1 MGAMSAWLKPA
12 AAVLAALIAF
22 GAGCR
27 YSAAQADAEI
37 SALKEDYA
45 TRARALE
52 EKYRESEALANAKLR
67 AAWEERDI
75 ALAHASDLSADL
87 ERVRKQ
93 AADARSRLSA
103 SAGGTCDA
111 ERKQLA
117 RCADL
122 LERGTELVRRGVEL
136 SERTA
141 IDKDAIAMIVSR

>member
-1 MGAMSAWLKPA
+1 MSAWLKPA
-12 AAVLAALIAF
+12 AAALAALIAF

-93 AADARSRLSA
+93 SDAARRRLSA
-103 SAGGTCDA
+103 NSAVACKS
-111 ERKQLA
+111 EREQLA
-117 RCADL
+117 RCAEL
-122 LERGTELVRRGVEL
+122 VERGAELVRRGVEL
-136 SERTA
+136 SERTS
-141 IDKDAIAMIVSR
+141 IDKDAVVKIVNQ

>member
-1 MGAMSAWLKPA
+1 MSAWLKPA

-37 SALKEDYA
+37 SALREDYA

-52 EKYRESEALANAKLR
+52 EKYRESEALANARIR

-93 AADARSRLSA
+93 ADAARRRLSG
-103 SAGGTCDA
+103 AGPDSCKSCR
-111 ERKQLA
+111 EQLA
-117 RCADL
+117 RCSGIVV
-122 LERGTELVRRGVEL
+122 RGAELVKRGVEL

-141 IDKDAIAMIVSR
+141 IDKDAMAMIVSR

>member
-1 MGAMSAWLKPA
+1 MSAWLKPA

-93 AADARSRLSA
+93 SDAARRRLSA
-103 SAGGTCDA
+103 NSAVACKS
-111 ERKQLA
+111 EREQLA
-117 RCADL
+117 RCAEL
-122 LERGTELVRRGVEL
+122 VERGAELVRRGVEL
-136 SERTA
+136 SERTS
-141 IDKDAIAMIVSR
+141 IDKDAVVKIVNQ

>member
-1 MGAMSAWLKPA
+1 MSAWLKPA
-12 AAVLAALIAF
+12 AAALAVLIAF

-37 SALKEDYA
+37 SALREDYA

-93 AADARSRLSA
+93 SAAARRRLSA
-103 SAGGTCDA
+103 TAAGPCKSC
-111 ERKQLA
+111 EEQLA
-117 RCADL
+117 RCAGL
-122 LERGTELVRRGVEL
+122 VERGAELVRRGVDL
-136 SERTA
+136 SERVA
-141 IDKDAIAMIVSR
+141 IDKDAIAKIVSQ

>member
-1 MGAMSAWLKPA
+1 MSAWLKPA

-93 AADARSRLSA
+93 SDAARRRLSG
-103 SAGGTCDA
+103 AGPDSCKSCR
-111 ERKQLA
+111 EQLA
-117 RCADL
+117 RCSGIVV
-122 LERGTELVRRGVEL
+122 RGAELVKRGVEL
-136 SERTA
+136 SERAA
-141 IDKDAIAMIVSR
+141 IDKDALTKIVSQ

>member
-1 MGAMSAWLKPA
+1 MSAWLKPA
-12 AAVLAALIAF
+12 AAALAALIAF

-75 ALAHASDLSADL
+75 ALAHASDPCLLTLSGCASNPTPPAVDCPQPPQVPASL
-87 ERVRKQ
+87 
-93 AADARSRLSA
+93 ARSSLPEVQALSSEA
-103 SAGGTCDA
+103 QSYFKDVSDFL
-111 ERKQLA
+111 R
-117 RCADL
+117 
-122 LERGTELVRRGVEL
+122 ELQ
-136 SERTA
+136 STRTP
-141 IDKDAIAMIVSR
+141 

>member
-1 MGAMSAWLKPA
+1 MSAWLKPA
-12 AAVLAALIAF
+12 AAALAALIAF

-37 SALKEDYA
+37 SALREDYA

-122 LERGTELVRRGVEL
+122 VERGAELVRRGVEL

-141 IDKDAIAMIVSR
+141 IDKDAVVKIVNQ

>member
-1 MGAMSAWLKPA
+1 MSAWLKPA

-93 AADARSRLSA
+93 ADAARRRLSG
-103 SAGGTCDA
+103 AGPDSCKSCR
-111 ERKQLA
+111 EQLA
-117 RCADL
+117 RCSGIVV
-122 LERGTELVRRGVEL
+122 RGAELVRRGVEL

-141 IDKDAIAMIVSR
+141 IDKDAVVKIVNQ

>member
-1 MGAMSAWLKPA
+1 MSAWLKPA
-12 AAVLAALIAF
+12 AAALAALIAF

-37 SALKEDYA
+37 SALREDYA

-93 AADARSRLSA
+93 SAAARRRLSA
-103 SAGGTCDA
+103 TAAGPCKSC
-111 ERKQLA
+111 EEQLA
-117 RCADL
+117 RCAGL
-122 LERGTELVRRGVEL
+122 VERGAELVRRGVDL
-136 SERTA
+136 SERVA
-141 IDKDAIAMIVSR
+141 IDKDAIAKIVSQ

>member
-1 MGAMSAWLKPA
+1 MSAWLKPA
-12 AAVLAALIAF
+12 AALLAALIAF

-93 AADARSRLSA
+93 SDAARRRLSA
-103 SAGGTCDA
+103 AAGGTSDA

-117 RCADL
+117 RSAEL
-122 LERGTELVRRGVEL
+122 LERGSVLLDRCVRL
-136 SERTA
+136 SERLA
-141 IDKDAIAMIVSR
+141 IDKDAVVKIVQ

>member
-1 MGAMSAWLKPA
+1 MLGSSLRRRRSLRSSPLEQD
-12 AAVLAALIAF
+12 VGTRPRRPTPRSLRF
-22 GAGCR
+22 GK
-27 YSAAQADAEI
+27 I
-37 SALKEDYA
+37 
-45 TRARALE
+45 TRRGHALE

-93 AADARSRLSA
+93 SADARRRLSA
-103 SAGGTCDA
+103 SSAGSCDA

-122 LERGTELVRRGVEL
+122 VERGAELVRRGVEL

-141 IDKDAIAMIVSR
+141 IDKDALTKIVSQ

>member
-12 AAVLAALIAF
+12 AALLAALIAF

-93 AADARSRLSA
+93 SDAARRRLSA
-103 SAGGTCDA
+103 NSAVACKS
-111 ERKQLA
+111 EREQLA
-117 RCADL
+117 RCAEL
-122 LERGTELVRRGVEL
+122 VERGAELVRRGVEL
-136 SERTA
+136 SERTS
-141 IDKDAIAMIVSR
+141 IDKDAVVKIVNQ

>member
-1 MGAMSAWLKPA
+1 MSAWLKPA
-12 AAVLAALIAF
+12 AAALAALIAF

-75 ALAHASDLSADL
+75 ALAHAGDLSADL

-93 AADARSRLSA
+93 SDAARRRLSA
-103 SAGGTCDA
+103 TAAGPCKSC
-111 ERKQLA
+111 EEQLA
-117 RCADL
+117 RSTGII
-122 LERGTELVRRGVEL
+122 ERGAVLLQRCVRL
-136 SERTA
+136 SQRVA
-141 IDKDAIAMIVSR
+141 IDKDAVVKIADGP

>member
-1 MGAMSAWLKPA
+1 MSAWLKPA

-37 SALKEDYA
+37 SALREDYA

-52 EKYRESEALANAKLR
+52 EKYRESEALANAKIR

-93 AADARSRLSA
+93 ADAARRRLSA

>member
-37 SALKEDYA
+37 SALREDYA

-52 EKYRESEALANAKLR
+52 EKYRESEALANARIR

-93 AADARSRLSA
+93 ADAARRRLSG
-103 SAGGTCDA
+103 AGPDSCKSCR
-111 ERKQLA
+111 EQLA
-117 RCADL
+117 RCSGIVV
-122 LERGTELVRRGVEL
+122 RGTELVRRGVEL
-136 SERTA
+136 SERNA
-141 IDKDAIAMIVSR
+141 IDKDAIAKIVSQ

>member
-37 SALKEDYA
+37 SALKEEYA

-93 AADARSRLSA
+93 SDAARRRLSG
-103 SAGGTCDA
+103 AGPDSCKSCR
-111 ERKQLA
+111 EQLA

-122 LERGTELVRRGVEL
+122 LGRGAGLVRRGVDL

-141 IDKDAIAMIVSR
+141 IDKDAMAMIVSQ

>member
-1 MGAMSAWLKPA
+1 MSAWLKPA
-12 AAVLAALIAF
+12 AALAALIAF

-37 SALKEDYA
+37 SALREDYA

-93 AADARSRLSA
+93 SADARRRLSA
-103 SAGGTCDA
+103 SSADSCKS
-111 ERKQLA
+111 EREQLA
-117 RCADL
+117 RSAEL
-122 LERGTELVRRGVEL
+122 LERGSVILDRCVRL
-136 SERTA
+136 SERLA
-141 IDKDAIAMIVSR
+141 IDKDAVVKIVQ

>member
-1 MGAMSAWLKPA
+1 MSAWLKPA

-37 SALKEDYA
+37 SALKEEYA

-93 AADARSRLSA
+93 SDAARRRLSA
-103 SAGGTCDA
+103 AAGGTCES

-122 LERGTELVRRGVEL
+122 VERGAELVKRGVEL

-141 IDKDAIAMIVSR
+141 IDKDALTKIVSQ